1 MDKKSIILVGGP
13 DSGKS
18 NYLGRLWLALQSKK
32 FNLISITPPD
42 DLVYIEGIA
51 AHILQGKFVPRTEP
65 EDKKRNFEVLV
76 KSKNNDET
84 AEIIVPDILGEIW
97 KKAVTTLE
105 IPEKWLKALRDST
118 GAIIFVRV
126 LSDNNVQPL
135 DWVTSQKL
143 LKAGLQNNTNS
154 EIPTQVVLLE
164 LLRFIQDNVSSK
176 SQNPYKIAVIVTA
189 WDFLHI
195 DEANEGPEM
204 YLLNQFPIFAGKLG
218 DLEKLKIKVFG
229 SSIVGG
235 DLKVDD
241 FVKAFLNGNIDD
253 SGYIV
258 STGTNNETVKTE
270 DITEPI
276 NWLLG

>member
-1 MDKKSIILVGGP
+1 
-13 DSGKS
+13 
-18 NYLGRLWLALQSKK
+18 
-32 FNLISITPPD
+32 
-42 DLVYIEGIA
+42 
-51 AHILQGKFVPRTEP
+51 
-65 EDKKRNFEVLV
+65 
-76 KSKNNDET
+76 
-84 AEIIVPDILGEIW
+84 
-97 KKAVTTLE
+97 
-105 IPEKWLKALRDST
+105 
-118 GAIIFVRV
+118 
-126 LSDNNVQPL
+126 
-135 DWVTSQKL
+135 
-143 LKAGLQNNTNS
+143 
-154 EIPTQVVLLE
+154 
-164 LLRFIQDNVSSK
+164 
-176 SQNPYKIAVIVTA
+176 
-189 WDFLHI
+189 
-195 DEANEGPEM
+195 M